1 LLARDGVFYYTVG
14 RVARTAGLLTTG
26 LVGPVVDGRRPAGK
40 GQGVG
45 MLPPLKPMYLLSYS
59 VSKTFKSS
67 SYSGAVYATSN
78 AGGVDCCS

>member
-1 LLARDGVFYYTVG
+1 LLARDGVFDYTVG
-14 RVARTAGLLTTG
+14 CMARTAGLLTTG

-45 MLPPLKPMYLLSYS
+45 MLPPLKPINLSYS